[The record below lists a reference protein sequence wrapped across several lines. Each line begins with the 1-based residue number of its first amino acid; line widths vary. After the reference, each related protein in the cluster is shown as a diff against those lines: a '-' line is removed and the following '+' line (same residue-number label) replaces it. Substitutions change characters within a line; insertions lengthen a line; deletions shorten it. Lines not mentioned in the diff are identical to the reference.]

1 MMNQLLKIT
10 TIPIEYE
17 LKINNAKLE
26 RRNGTAEMEISRN
39 EGGMSIR
46 SRPIRLHLD
55 TYEARNSVVPTT
67 KTSITESAQKGKQA
81 AYQATAQ
88 FAKEGQLLLKT
99 KIGEGGEAL
108 KSIFEQRTALP
119 TGQFQ
124 MGFVPTTGPDISWEA
139 PSLSIRYEMDK
150 LNFDMKI
157 DQGDVK
163 FIPGTIEL
171 SISQYPDV
179 EIEYMGEPIYVPP
192 SAAAH
197 FTGEVVDVRA

>member
-1 MMNQLLKIT
+1 MDQLLKIT

-17 LKINNAKLE
+17 LKINDARME
-26 RRNGTAEMEISRN
+26 RRNGTAELEISRS
-39 EGGMSIR
+39 EGGMNIR

-67 KTSITESAQKGKQA
+67 KTSITQAAQKGHQA

-88 FAKEGQLLLKT
+88 FAKEGQILLKT

-108 KSIFEQRTALP
+108 QSIFEQRAAAP
-119 TGQFQ
+119 AGEFQ
-124 MGFVPTTGPDISWEA
+124 MGFIPTAGPDISWEA

-150 LNFDMKI
+150 LNFDLKI
-157 DQGDVK
+157 DKGDVR

-171 SISQYPDV
+171 AISQYPDV
-179 EIEYMGEPIYVPP
+179 EIEYMGDPIYVPP

-197 FTGEVVDVRA
+197 FTGEVVDIRV

>member
-1 MMNQLLKIT
+1 
-10 TIPIEYE
+10 
-17 LKINNAKLE
+17 
-26 RRNGTAEMEISRN
+26 
-39 EGGMSIR
+39 
-46 SRPIRLHLD
+46 
-55 TYEARNSVVPTT
+55 
-67 KTSITESAQKGKQA
+67 
-81 AYQATAQ
+81 
-88 FAKEGQLLLKT
+88 
-99 KIGEGGEAL
+99 
-108 KSIFEQRTALP
+108 
-119 TGQFQ
+119 
-124 MGFVPTTGPDISWEA
+124 
-139 PSLSIRYEMDK
+139 MDK

>member
-1 MMNQLLKIT
+1 MEQLLKIT

-17 LKINNAKLE
+17 LKVNNARLE

-39 EGGMSIR
+39 EGGLRIK
-46 SRPIRLHLD
+46 SRPTKLNLD

-67 KTSITESAQKGKQA
+67 KASVAQLAQKGKQA
-81 AYQATAQ
+81 AYEATAQ
-88 FAKEGQLLLKT
+88 FAKEGQILLKT

-108 KSIFEQRTALP
+108 KQIFEQRSAAP
-119 TGQFQ
+119 TGEFQ
-124 MGFVPTTGPDISWEA
+124 MGFIPTTGPEINWEA

-157 DQGDVK
+157 DKGDVK

-179 EIEYMGEPIYVPP
+179 MIEYMGDPIYVPP

-197 FTGEVVDVRA
+197 FTGEVIDVRG